1 MRIDTGCD
9 SSAAFKALVSPPPVL
24 SAETRSFEDVVAGK
38 TNLYFNCNCSAYAK
52 VTPDHV
58 RATRGDIAQLFPQ
71 LPKCSCGGSSQF
83 HSSHTSHW
91 QQFFDAAW
99 PWVKASDERA
109 MEHSSRNI
117 FGLVREPPVC
127 VPSNTRSQGS
137 LTNVTAGCAYM
148 SGDGH
153 SN

>member
-1 MRIDTGCD
+1 MWRGTGCD
-9 SSAAFKALVSPPPVL
+9 SSTAFKALVSPPPVL
-24 SAETRSFEDVVAGK
+24 SAAEAWSFEDVVAGK
-38 TNLYFNCNCSAYAK
+38 TKYLHLHCNCGSVMHTVK

-58 RATRGDIAQLFPQ
+58 RATRGDIAQLSPQ

-83 HSSHTSHW
+83 HYSHTSHW

-99 PWVKASDERA
+99 AWVKASDERA

-127 VPSNTRSQGS
+127 MPSNTRSQGS
-137 LTNVTAGCAYM
+137 DKC
-148 SGDGH
+148 DGGVCVH
-153 SN
+153 VR